1 MYLHEEKPNAKE
13 RLVEMTHLTTP
24 DNIKETVLN
33 SIADYE
39 GHPRVLICAIAFGM
53 GVDAKGVRTN
63 IIWNRMYKKVPVA
76 AEMEEVRKVY
86 RSILRSNNRHQCKG
100 HKRLCFN

>member
-53 GVDAKGVRTN
+53 GVDAKESVSFYT
-63 IIWNRMYKKVPVA
+63 
-76 AEMEEVRKVY
+76 
-86 RSILRSNNRHQCKG
+86 
-100 HKRLCFN
+100 